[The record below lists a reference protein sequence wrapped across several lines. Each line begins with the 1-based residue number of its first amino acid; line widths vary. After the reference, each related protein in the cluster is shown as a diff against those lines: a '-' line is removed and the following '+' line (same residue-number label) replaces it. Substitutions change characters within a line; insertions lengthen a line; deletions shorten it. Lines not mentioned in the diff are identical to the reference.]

1 MQGQMVR
8 LLRPIEV
15 VRPQLLPPMI
25 RPPLALVVDSVSAG
39 AEMTASP
46 GIEVEAIIGDRGE
59 RETVKIRSPLHLQV
73 CLPTLQ
79 MDPSAS

>member
-1 MQGQMVR
+1 MAR

-15 VRPQLLPPMI
+15 VRQQLLPLVV
-25 RPPLALVVDSVSAG
+25 RPPLALVVDSVPAG

-46 GIEVEAIIGDRGE
+46 EIEVEVIIVDRGE
-59 RETVKIRSPLHLQV
+59 RETVKSRSPPRLQV